1 MIALPDQPQT
11 PPTEHTF
18 GRLSLTGATPE
29 RAEQREGESMGAL
42 VAALAECETLAR
54 HLTSEAETIAH
65 DMRGALDTLR
75 QLHNRCT
82 EPPP

>member
-1 MIALPDQPQT
+1 
-11 PPTEHTF
+11 
-18 GRLSLTGATPE
+18 
-29 RAEQREGESMGAL
+29 MGAL